1 MPISKQKRI
10 LYAQKTW
17 KMGLTRKL
25 GGDIIVTTKL
35 VNLESFNLTNWI
47 VKVIINS

>member
-35 VNLESFNLTNWI
+35 VNLKWRC
-47 VKVIINS
+47 